1 MPIYEYACA
10 DGHRFEKRQG
20 FDADPVM
27 TCPTCDAP
35 SERVI
40 HVPAVHYKGSG
51 FYTTDYGR
59 SGSYQSDS
67 KADTGDTGDT
77 GSSEKKSSP
86 QPGSKTKPTS
96 STKPESSTT
105 ATKDAD

>member
-10 DGHRFEKRQG
+10 DGHRFERRQG
-20 FDADPVM
+20 FDAAPVAV
-27 TCPTCDAP
+27 CPTCEAP

-40 HVPAVHYKGSG
+40 HAPTVHYKGSG

-59 SGSYQSDS
+59 SGSYQADSKGESGDTTSDS
-67 KADTGDTGDT
+67 GDSGGKDAAESKKDT
-77 GSSEKKSSP
+77 S
-86 QPGSKTKPTS
+86 GSKTPAA
-96 STKPESSTT
+96 T